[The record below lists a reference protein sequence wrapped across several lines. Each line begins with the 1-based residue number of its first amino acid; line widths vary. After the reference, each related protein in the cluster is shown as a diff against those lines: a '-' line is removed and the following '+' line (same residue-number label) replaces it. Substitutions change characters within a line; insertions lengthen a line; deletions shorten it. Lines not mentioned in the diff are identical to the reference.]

1 MPARRRAA
9 GVGEGARVVA
19 HVTAIVSDAQVEY
32 RVAEAHGCGPDPAV
46 DYRVQGM
53 GGAQLWLGAGLPDVG
68 LLAGQEFTAE
78 AGRALLA
85 GVHPGTGEALVAP
98 VLRLPETAKLPAV
111 ALVDAVVLAGAQ
123 PTGTG
128 NGRAVREWTRLV
140 DRTTLLGDGY
150 TADVRLLARVA
161 ARAGLDLTDIYRP
174 EQVAAALASAATER
188 VDVRTRGYDLTLTLP
203 KSFSVAL
210 ALAPVELRTRVNELY
225 TQAATEVVAAAEQ
238 WHARATRGHHG
249 NGQQAQVVQT
259 SGLLGWLS
267 VDPVNRNGDTHW
279 HAHCTL
285 AGIGLGPDGQWSAL
299 SSSGQD
305 SLYGSVHA
313 LGALMEARA
322 RALVAEQLGWG
333 VRWSELTGRW
343 ELAHVPDAAIRATS
357 TRRADVVAALLT
369 AGIDPASATAQ
380 QQDAAGQAARKA
392 KTAGAARPETI
403 VERTRGQV
411 AAEGVDPALPL
422 PARQPS
428 GEQPAA
434 VVGADGWPVPTGWT
448 GQVQLARAVLL
459 DERDGPSAH
468 AQSFTWHAAFAAVAG
483 TLPAG
488 GDAEQI
494 ALLTAAAL
502 DTPQVLRLPARAGRA
517 GEFTTR
523 HIAAAEQAVLRAA
536 RDSAVSRRDGPAVTD
551 AQLAGAV
558 AAFTDRHGYPPSP
571 EQLTAARHIT
581 QGGGSFDT
589 VLGLPGT
596 GKTTVMAIV
605 TDAYTAAGATVV
617 GTSTAAIAVEGLVA
631 EAGLPARTVA
641 WHLRQPALVQAAQ
654 VLIVD
659 EASMV
664 DTRQMVALLS
674 IAQGA
679 GTKVVAVG
687 DDRQLG
693 AVGVGGWFTAA
704 HTAAGGPDL
713 VDVRRQQHEH
723 ERTALALF
731 RAGAEHDALGV
742 LAGAG
747 QVTVV
752 GTRDEALT
760 AAALAWRD
768 LAATVTDP
776 LQRVEQVTLMAG
788 RREDGQVLNELARA
802 HARADGHLHGEDVTY
817 RLMSGGTL
825 RLAQGETVLLRR
837 NSPAAGGNP
846 ALTNGQRAVVEGI
859 DTDRNVALA
868 WPDLS
873 GGTRRV
879 VLSPGDVVAGQIAR
893 SYLEA
898 DGVQGGAASTV
909 HLAQGRTVEHAIAV
923 LDPHQHA
930 ASYVAL
936 SRDRSSTTV
945 VLSAEAVSDTPEDL
959 AWLQQLPAAQRQSQV
974 LQRYA
979 SSLHQAGVL
988 EQARGPL
995 EHTWPELAGSDR
1007 QPSLTAVAAGGS
1019 VLAPTAVEQGY
1030 EPRGVAEQASA
1041 PPDLAPVAATD
1052 EQRPGA
1058 QAVVRGLAEAGDQ
1071 GAAGS
1076 ERPVTGGQPGTR
1088 PDFLARLA
1096 AAGAGPARVQ
1106 WRATTKTADPDAE
1119 RDQQLARDSIEPT
1132 TSGYGPDAP
1141 GI

>member
-1 MPARRRAA
+1 
-9 GVGEGARVVA
+9 VA

-32 RVAEAHGCGPDPAV
+32 RVAQAHGCGPDAAV

-53 GGAQLWLGAGLPDVG
+53 GGTQLWLGAGLPDVG

-85 GVHPGTGEALVAP
+85 GVHPGTGEALVPP

-150 TADVRLLARVA
+150 TADVRLLGRVA
-161 ARAGLDLTDIYRP
+161 GRAGLDLTDIYRP
-174 EQVAAALASAATER
+174 EQVAAALASAGTER

-210 ALAPVELRTRVNELY
+210 ALAPAELRTRVNELY
-225 TQAATEVVAAAEQ
+225 TQAAIEVVTAAEQ

-249 NGQQAQVVQT
+249 TGQQAQVVAT

-322 RALVAEQLGWG
+322 RALVSEQLGWG

-380 QQDAAGQAARKA
+380 QQDAASQAARKA
-392 KTAGAARPETI
+392 KTDGANRPETI
-403 VERTRGQV
+403 VERTRTQV

-422 PARQPS
+422 PARPPAGQ
-428 GEQPAA
+428 QPAA
-434 VVGADGWPVPTGWT
+434 VVGADGRPVPTGWT

-494 ALLTAAAL
+494 AVLTAAAL

-523 HIAAAEQAVLRAA
+523 HIAGAEQAVLRAA
-536 RDSAVSRRDGPAVTD
+536 RDSAARDSAVRRDGPAVTD

-605 TDAYTAAGATVV
+605 TDAYTAAGASVV
-617 GTSTAAIAVEGLVA
+617 GAATAAIAVEGLAA

-641 WHLRQPALVQAAQ
+641 WHLRQPGLIQAAE

-664 DTRQMVALLS
+664 DTRQMAALLS

-693 AVGVGGWFTAA
+693 AVGVGRWFTAA

-752 GTRDEALT
+752 GTR
-760 AAALAWRD
+760 
-768 LAATVTDP
+768 
-776 LQRVEQVTLMAG
+776 
-788 RREDGQVLNELARA
+788 EDGQVLNELARA
-802 HARADGHLHGEDVTY
+802 HARADGHLSGQDVTY

-859 DTDRNVALA
+859 DAGRNVALA

-873 GGTRRV
+873 GGVSRV

-936 SRDRSSTTV
+936 SRDRNSTTV

-959 AWLQQLPAAQRQSQV
+959 TWLQQLPAAQRHSQV

-979 SSLHQAGVL
+979 NSLHQAGVL
-988 EQARGPL
+988 EQARGLL
-995 EHTWPELAGSDR
+995 EHTWPELAIGHGRPGVAGVVPGRDQDVEQRGPDAPGADEYAGRRIELVTVAQTS
-1007 QPSLTAVAAGGS
+1007 QAAVGTGREVGAGRVGPGQQRDAPRSAPEPAGPVGTGEQELAGG
-1019 VLAPTAVEQGY
+1019 G
-1030 EPRGVAEQASA
+1030 
-1041 PPDLAPVAATD
+1041 PPA
-1052 EQRPGA
+1052 
-1058 QAVVRGLAEAGDQ
+1058 
-1071 GAAGS
+1071 
-1076 ERPVTGGQPGTR
+1076 TGGQPVTS
-1088 PDFLARLA
+1088 PDLLARLA
-1096 AAGAGPARVQ
+1096 AAGAEPFRVRRRSSGGP
-1106 WRATTKTADPDAE
+1106 TDPDAQ
-1119 RDQQLARDSIEPT
+1119 RRQQLALDSIEQHKA
-1132 TSGYGPDAP
+1132 GYEPDAP
-1141 GI
+1141 SI

>member
-1 MPARRRAA
+1 VQARRQAAA
-9 GVGEGARVVA
+9 GAGEGVRVVA

-32 RVAEAHGCGPDPAV
+32 RVAEAHGCGPDPVV

-85 GVHPGTGEALVAP
+85 GVHPGTGEALVPP

-140 DRTTLLGDGY
+140 DRTALLGDGY
-150 TADVRLLARVA
+150 TADVRLLGRVA

-174 EQVAAALASAATER
+174 EQVAAALASAAAER

-210 ALAPVELRTRVNELY
+210 ALAPAELRTRVNQLY
-225 TQAATEVVAAAEQ
+225 TQAATEVVGVAEQ

-249 NGQQAQVVQT
+249 NGQQAQVVAT

-369 AGIDPASATAQ
+369 AGIDPASATAE

-392 KTAGAARPETI
+392 KTDGAARPETI

-411 AAEGVDPALPL
+411 AAEGVDPALPR
-422 PARQPS
+422 PARQPP

-434 VVGADGWPVPTGWT
+434 VVGADGRPVPTGWT

-494 ALLTAAAL
+494 AVLTAAAL

-517 GEFTTR
+517 GEFTTW
-523 HIAAAEQAVLRAA
+523 HIAGAEQAVLRAA
-536 RDSAVSRRDGPAVTD
+536 RDSAARRDGPAVTD

-617 GTSTAAIAVEGLVA
+617 GTSTAAIAVEGLA
-631 EAGLPARTVA
+631 AGAGVPARTVA
-641 WHLRQPALVQAAQ
+641 WHLRQPGLVQAAQ

-664 DTRQMVALLS
+664 DTRQMAALLS
-674 IAQGA
+674 IAGLA

-752 GTRDEALT
+752 GTRDEALV

-768 LAATVTDP
+768 RAATVTDP

-802 HARADGHLHGEDVTY
+802 HARADGHLQGKDVTY

-868 WPDLS
+868 WPDPS
-873 GGTRRV
+873 GGVSRV

-959 AWLQQLPAAQRQSQV
+959 TWLQQLPAPQRHSQV

-988 EQARGPL
+988 EQARGLL
-995 EHTWPELAGSDR
+995 EQTWPELAIGPGKPGVTGAVPGRDQDAETDLPQQRGVGDPGPVELAVPDR
-1007 QPSLTAVAAGGS
+1007 HRTQLTGRQVAELVAA
-1019 VLAPTAVEQGY
+1019 
-1030 EPRGVAEQASA
+1030 RGVQ
-1041 PPDLAPVAATD
+1041 PRRP
-1052 EQRPGA
+1052 QR
-1058 QAVVRGLAEAGDQ
+1058 
-1071 GAAGS
+1071 S
-1076 ERPVTGGQPGTR
+1076 RPATGGEDPLVEEAQR
-1088 PDFLARLA
+1088 QQVQRDLD
-1096 AAGAGPARVQ
+1096 AGHPN
-1106 WRATTKTADPDAE
+1106 D
-1119 RDQQLARDSIEPT
+1119 
-1132 TSGYGPDAP
+1132 P
-1141 GI
+1141 GISR

>member
-1 MPARRRAA
+1 M
-9 GVGEGARVVA
+9 A

-32 RVAEAHGCGPDPAV
+32 RVAEAYGCGPDAAV

-53 GGAQLWLGAGLPDVG
+53 GGAQLWLGTGLADVG

-85 GVHPGTGEALVAP
+85 GVHPGTGEPLVAP

-111 ALVDAVVLAGAQ
+111 VLVDAVVLAGAP

-150 TADVRLLARVA
+150 TADVRLLGRVA

-174 EQVAAALASAATER
+174 EQVAAATASAATER

-210 ALAPVELRTRVNELY
+210 ALAPAELRTRVNELY
-225 TQAATEVVAAAEQ
+225 TQAATEVVA
-238 WHARATRGHHG
+238 
-249 NGQQAQVVQT
+249 T

-285 AGIGLGPDGQWSAL
+285 AAVGLGPDGQWSAL

-333 VRWSELTGRW
+333 VRWSQLTGRW

-357 TRRADVVAALLT
+357 TRRADVVAALLR

-392 KTAGAARPETI
+392 KTDGANRPETI
-403 VERTRGQV
+403 MERTRAQV

-422 PARQPS
+422 PDRRPP

-434 VVGADGWPVPTGWT
+434 VVGADGRPVPTGWT
-448 GQVQLARAVLL
+448 GQVQRARAVLL

-468 AQSFTWHAAFAAVAG
+468 AQRFTWHAAFAAVAG
-483 TLPAG
+483 TLAGG

-494 ALLTAAAL
+494 AVLTAAAL

-517 GEFTTR
+517 GEFTTW
-523 HIAAAEQAVLRAA
+523 HIAGAEQAVLRAA
-536 RDSAVSRRDGPAVTD
+536 RDSAARRDGPAVTG

-558 AAFTDRHGYPPSP
+558 QAFTDRHGYPPST
-571 EQLTAARHIT
+571 EQLMAARHIT

-596 GKTTVMAIV
+596 GKTTVMRIV
-605 TDAYTAAGATVV
+605 TDAYTAAGTRVV
-617 GTSTAAIAVEGLVA
+617 GASTAAIAVEGLA
-631 EAGLPARTVA
+631 AQAALPARTVA
-641 WHLRQPALVQAAQ
+641 WHLRQPGLIQAAD

-664 DTRQMVALLS
+664 DTRQMAALLS
-674 IAQGA
+674 IAGGA

-713 VDVRRQQHEH
+713 LDVRRQQHEH

-747 QVTVV
+747 QVLVV

-768 LAATVTDP
+768 RAATVTDP
-776 LQRVEQVTLMAG
+776 LQRVAQVTLMAG

-802 HARADGHLHGEDVTY
+802 HARADGHLSGEDVTY

-837 NSPAAGGNP
+837 NNPGAGGSP
-846 ALTNGQRAVVEGI
+846 ALTNGRRAVVEGI
-859 DTDRNVALA
+859 DVDRNVALA
-868 WPDLS
+868 WPNLA
-873 GGTRRV
+873 GGVSRV

-959 AWLQQLPAAQRQSQV
+959 TWLQQLPAAQRQSQV

-988 EQARGPL
+988 EQARGLL
-995 EHTWPELAGSDR
+995 EQTWPELAVGPGKPGVAGAVPGRDQDAESDVPQQGGVGDPGPMELAVPDRNRTQLTGR
-1007 QPSLTAVAAGGS
+1007 QVAELVAARG
-1019 VLAPTAVEQGY
+1019 VQPRR
-1030 EPRGVAEQASA
+1030 PRGS
-1041 PPDLAPVAATD
+1041 
-1052 EQRPGA
+1052 RPA
-1058 QAVVRGLAEAGDQ
+1058 
-1071 GAAGS
+1071 
-1076 ERPVTGGQPGTR
+1076 TGGEDPLVEEAQRQQVQRDLDAGHPKDPGVSR
-1088 PDFLARLA
+1088 
-1096 AAGAGPARVQ
+1096 
-1106 WRATTKTADPDAE
+1106 
-1119 RDQQLARDSIEPT
+1119 
-1132 TSGYGPDAP
+1132 
-1141 GI
+1141 

>member
-1 MPARRRAA
+1 
-9 GVGEGARVVA
+9 
-19 HVTAIVSDAQVEY
+19 
-32 RVAEAHGCGPDPAV
+32 V

-53 GGAQLWLGAGLPDVG
+53 GGAQLWFGAGLADVG

-78 AGRALLA
+78 AGRVLLA
-85 GVHPGTGEALVAP
+85 GVHPGTGEQLVPP

-111 ALVDAVVLAGAQ
+111 VLVDAVVLAGAE

-128 NGRAVREWTRLV
+128 NGRAVREWARLV
-140 DRTTLLGDGY
+140 ERTGLLGDGY
-150 TADVRLLARVA
+150 TADVRLLGRVA
-161 ARAGLDLTDIYRP
+161 ARAGLDLGDIYRP
-174 EQVAAALASAATER
+174 EQVAAATISAATER

-210 ALAPVELRTRVNELY
+210 ALAPAELRTRVNELY

-249 NGQQAQVVQT
+249 NGQQAQVVAT

-299 SSSGQD
+299 SWSGQD

-333 VRWSELTGRW
+333 VRWSQLTGRW

-357 TRRADVVAALLT
+357 TRRADVVAAMLR
-369 AGIDPASATAQ
+369 AGIDPVSATAQ
-380 QQDAAGQAARKA
+380 QQDAAGQAARRG
-392 KTAGAARPETI
+392 KTDGANRPEMI
-403 VERTRGQV
+403 VERTRTQV

-422 PARQPS
+422 PARPPAGQ
-428 GEQPAA
+428 QPAA
-434 VVGADGWPVPTGWT
+434 VVGADGRPVPTGWT
-448 GQVQLARAVLL
+448 GQVQRARAVLL

-483 TLPAG
+483 TLAG
-488 GDAEQI
+488 GGNAEQI
-494 ALLTAAAL
+494 AVLTAAAL

-523 HIAAAEQAVLRAA
+523 RIAGAEQAVLRAA
-536 RDSAVSRRDGPAVTD
+536 RDSAVRRDGPAVTG

-558 AAFTDRHGYPPSP
+558 AAFADRHGYPPSP
-571 EQLTAARHIT
+571 EQLTAVRHIGL
-581 QGGGSFDT
+581 GGGSFDT

-596 GKTTVMAIV
+596 GKTTVMRIV
-605 TDAYTAAGATVV
+605 TDAYTAAGASVV
-617 GTSTAAIAVEGLVA
+617 GASTAAIAVEGLVA

-641 WHLRQPALVQAAQ
+641 WHLLRPGLIQAAD

-664 DTRQMVALLS
+664 DTRQMAALLS

-752 GTRDEALT
+752 GTRDEALV
-760 AAALAWRD
+760 AAALAWR
-768 LAATVTDP
+768 ARAGTVTDP

-802 HARADGHLHGEDVTY
+802 HARADGHLSGEDVTY

-837 NSPAAGGNP
+837 NSPSAGGNP
-846 ALTNGQRAVVEGI
+846 ALTNGQRAVVESI
-859 DTDRNVALA
+859 DADRNVALA

-873 GGTRRV
+873 GGVSRT

-988 EQARGPL
+988 EQARGLL
-995 EHTWPELAGSDR
+995 EQTWPELAIG
-1007 QPSLTAVAAGGS
+1007 PG
-1019 VLAPTAVEQGY
+1019 
-1030 EPRGVAEQASA
+1030 EP
-1041 PPDLAPVAATD
+1041 
-1052 EQRPGA
+1052 
-1058 QAVVRGLAEAGDQ
+1058 VV
-1071 GAAGS
+1071 
-1076 ERPVTGGQPGTR
+1076 
-1088 PDFLARLA
+1088 
-1096 AAGAGPARVQ
+1096 AGAGPGRYQ
-1106 WRATTKTADPDAE
+1106 DAE
-1119 RDQQLARDSIEPT
+1119 SDVPSSAASVIQNPWSWQCPT
-1132 TSGYGPDAP
+1132 GTGRS
-1141 GI
+1141 